1 MIIFVLRHADRS
13 PPPSDGL
20 SPAGVARARFLARML
35 SESGVSMAYC
45 SDALRT
51 QETLVPLKEALGD
64 AALTIEKVSA
74 AEPGGPDAHVEAIV
88 AALKQLPDSAI
99 AIVVSHSNT
108 IGSIIKG
115 LGGSSISPIAD
126 NEFDKLFVLFGSANA
141 PKTLLRLRY

>member
-13 PPPSDGL
+13 PAPSDGL
-20 SPAGVARARFLARML
+20 SPAGVARAHLLAHML

-64 AALTIEKVSA
+64 ALTIRVVSA
-74 AEPGGPDAHVEAIV
+74 AGPGGLEAHVETIV
-88 AALKQLPDSAI
+88 AALKELPDSAV
-99 AIVVSHSNT
+99 AVVVSHSNT
-108 IGSIIKG
+108 VGPIIKG
-115 LGGSSISPIAD
+115 LGGSGISPIAD

-141 PKTLLRLRY
+141 SKTLLHLCY